1 MIGDHDAREPQPND
15 SAMSERSG
23 QRMSWLGLM
32 GSFLGLTIVG
42 TPMLAYVWESLNRLL
57 SGVFEPMRLALTA
70 LIAVALWLY
79 LRWVAGLVERWQTTA
94 NGGGAS

>member
-1 MIGDHDAREPQPND
+1 MA
-15 SAMSERSG
+15 
-23 QRMSWLGLM
+23 
-32 GSFLGLTIVG
+32 SFLGLTVVG
-42 TPMLAYVWESLNRLL
+42 TPMLAYIWESLNRLL

-94 NGGGAS
+94 NGEAARHESGETQR